1 MSRHTNA
8 LLDRA
13 AALGAGLLLTAVGIA
28 AVVWPTRWVGGLP
41 ERISAEP
48 VVRATD
54 AGWWPWALAAAGVLL
69 TLTALIWLISHIPV
83 RRSPMLRSSGTDRG
97 HIRVSLDGVASAA
110 AEIVARSAV
119 VASAKGRAMTD
130 SGVSTVELTVTVS
143 GPTAVT
149 EVIPVIDA
157 VTAQIAQA
165 TGDPEVA
172 ARTFV
177 QVAKSAEQRRRVE

>member
-1 MSRHTNA
+1 
-8 LLDRA
+8 
-13 AALGAGLLLTAVGIA
+13 
-28 AVVWPTRWVGGLP
+28 
-41 ERISAEP
+41 
-48 VVRATD
+48 
-54 AGWWPWALAAAGVLL
+54 
-69 TLTALIWLISHIPV
+69 
-83 RRSPMLRSSGTDRG
+83 
-97 HIRVSLDGVASAA
+97 
-110 AEIVARSAV
+110 
-119 VASAKGRAMTD
+119 MTD